1 MQNPRKLLESE
12 IAKQADE
19 ARQEL
24 AVLDDRQ
31 PGLEV
36 AQPEAGLVAHHLGGF
51 PASVVDAPAPLV
63 RRGEDEPA
71 FRIRRVALERLL
83 DGRFGVV
90 VLRALIV
97 RKAEDLQ

>member
-1 MQNPRKLLESE
+1 MQNRRKLLEPE
-12 IAKQADE
+12 IAEQADE

-36 AQPEAGLVAHHLGGF
+36 AQQEAGLVAHDLGGL
-51 PASVVDAPAPLV
+51 PASVVDTPARLM
-63 RRGEDEPA
+63 RRGEDQTA
-71 FRIRRVALERLL
+71 FRIRRIALERLL
-83 DGRFGVV
+83 DDRFGGV

-97 RKAEDLQ
+97 REG